1 LPRDPKG
8 DLFRHDSDCTGRTDE
23 FTELTGYATFLA
35 VFVLNQ
41 CRSAAIPWGDIEKEK
56 RFLGALGQQAE
67 IRWVEGETAASAI
80 IAAVE
85 NFAYNLLIG
94 GTPHREGEII
104 ATRVAK
110 GYRPRKVG
118 AGVCTPCLTGR
129 EVRGERL
136 RHEIRSTEHRYN
148 NTLLL

>member
-8 DLFRHDSDCTGRTDE
+8 DFFRHDSDCTGWTDE

-41 CRSAAIPWGDIEKEK
+41 CRSAAIPWGDIEKEN
-56 RFLGALGQQAE
+56 RFLGALSQQAE

-85 NFAYNLLIG
+85 NS
-94 GTPHREGEII
+94 HII
-104 ATRVAK
+104 SSSA
-110 GYRPRKVG
+110 
-118 AGVCTPCLTGR
+118 
-129 EVRGERL
+129 ERL
-136 RHEIRSTEHRYN
+136 TVREK
-148 NTLLL
+148 